1 MRTSKQLRKN
11 DKDFETKLII
21 LLQNNLL
28 LLANIEATR
37 FRLIVNLVPFRSSLK
52 EDSKYNLYLMSYFN
66 KNPIDLFSFIA

>member
-11 DKDFETKLII
+11 YKDFETKLII
-21 LLQNNLL
+21 LLQNNLI

-66 KNPIDLFSFIA
+66 KNSIDLFSFIA